1 MSAAASQMAIRRCA
15 SAIRASASATAA
27 SAAAIAAARALW
39 QPSHGSR
46 VGHGVGGGQGRA
58 GRRQVAAGLPEV
70 LLRAVQG
77 QGNLFPDGLHLAQAL
92 ADLVLGVG
100 QRLEELAVGA
110 VPGAVLPVF
119 LAARA
124 VTGAGAGVQGLQGGG
139 QADDRP
145 RVDAGALRAVK
156 ELGDGLG

>member
-1 MSAAASQMAIRRCA
+1 MSAAASQMAIRRSA

-39 QPSHGSR
+39 QPSHGSPG
-46 VGHGVGGGQGRA
+46 GHGVGGGQRRPGRC
-58 GRRQVAAGLPEV
+58 QVAAGLPEV

-77 QGNLFPDGLHLAQAL
+77 QGDLFPEVLHLAEVL
-92 ADLVLGVG
+92 PDLVLGVG

-110 VPGAVLPVF
+110 VPGSVPPVL

-124 VTGAGAGVQGLQGGG
+124 VADGGAGVEGLQGGG
-139 QADDRP
+139 QADDRA
-145 RVDAGALRAVK
+145 RVDARALRARRAPR
-156 ELGDGLG
+156 